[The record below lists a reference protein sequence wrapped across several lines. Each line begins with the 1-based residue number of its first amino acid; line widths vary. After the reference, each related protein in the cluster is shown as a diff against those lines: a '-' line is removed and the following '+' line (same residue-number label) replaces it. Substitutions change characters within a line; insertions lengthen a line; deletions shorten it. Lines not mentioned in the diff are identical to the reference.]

1 MANLDYTSI
10 TQYTQYL
17 GKYVVFF
24 YKPMPLEPFYSDFW
38 IKVSGEVKS
47 VLLDEQSCEFVVN
60 DEFYAFS
67 EVMFV

>member
-24 YKPMPLEPFYSDFW
+24 YQPMPTEPFYSSYW
-38 IKVSGEVKS
+38 CKVSGEVQS
-47 VLLDEQSCEFVVN
+47 VLVGQSFEFLVN
-60 DEFYAFS
+60 DEFYEFS
-67 EVMFV
+67 KVIFV